1 MTFQTAN
8 QIRKERLDH
17 MAQRHWLAAMRKA
30 KAPDDIRRA
39 ALNFKR
45 SIKEQDGE

>member
-17 MAQRHWLAAMRKA
+17 MALRHWLAAMRQG
-30 KAPDDIRRA
+30 KAPNDIRRA
-39 ALNFKR
+39 ALNFQK
-45 SIKEQDGE
+45 SFKERDGE